1 MKNRIILF
9 LLALLP
15 LSAVAQSYTVYS
27 VVGTVRW
34 HNGKTMVPLKARK
47 VLSAQNRVQIGEESA
62 VTVIDEKNAKM
73 YSFTSPGTNT
83 VADLIKNLKGN
94 SKSLSKQYL
103 SYVVKQLFSD
113 DSEKMSHPNTYMQ
126 ATATAYRSTSNDSLL
141 LNQLG
146 RLLGGSAAQPVAGGL
161 PATDPAAPAV
171 GGFPANTTTPAASP
185 AGSTSLESLLI
196 DPKTPVSTD
205 YDVQFELIDC
215 TPGLPLDDHIAPNTS
230 CYLRVTNRTPELL
243 YMNLLDIDRQG
254 NKYLVLPM
262 DAAATC
268 AHLLVPAMSTV
279 SFKAE
284 PFIFG
289 DEPSDETLLLMAVRE
304 PVDFSIVMDTIKT
317 GGQSTMRVGLN
328 RRFYQVK

>member
-1 MKNRIILF
+1 MKNKLLLL
-9 LLALLP
+9 LLALMP
-15 LSAVAQSYTVYS
+15 LSLMAQSYTVYS
-27 VVGTVRW
+27 VVGTARW

-47 VLSAQNRVQIGEESA
+47 VLSAQTKLQLGEESA

-73 YSFTSPGTNT
+73 YSFTSSGTNT
-83 VADLIKNLKGN
+83 VADLIKGLKGN

-103 SYVVKQLFSD
+103 SYVIKQLFSD

-126 ATATAYRSTSNDSLL
+126 ATATAYRSSSNDSLF

-146 RLLGGSAAQPVAGGL
+146 RLILYSGSADDKAL
-161 PATDPAAPAV
+161 EDIITDPA
-171 GGFPANTTTPAASP
+171 
-185 AGSTSLESLLI
+185 TS
-196 DPKTPVSTD
+196 VATD

-215 TPGLPLDDHIAPNTS
+215 TTGLPLDEHIAPNTS
-230 CYLRVTNRTPELL
+230 CYLRVTNRTSEML

-268 AHLLVPAMSTV
+268 SHLLVPAMTTV
-279 SFKAE
+279 SFKKE

-289 DEPSDETLLLMAVRE
+289 DEPSEETLLLMAVRE
-304 PVDFSIVMDTIKT
+304 PVDFSIVMDHIKI
-317 GGQSTMRVGLN
+317 GGKSTMHLGLN

>member
-1 MKNRIILF
+1 MKSRIILL
-9 LLALLP
+9 LLALMP
-15 LSAVAQSYTVYS
+15 LSLIAQSYTVYS
-27 VVGTVRW
+27 VVGSARW

-47 VLSAQNRVQIGEESA
+47 VLSAQNKVQIGEESA

-83 VADLIKNLKGN
+83 VADLIKNLKGK
-94 SKSLSKQYL
+94 SKNLSKQYL

-126 ATATAYRSTSNDSLL
+126 ATATAYRSSSNDSLL

-146 RLLGGSAAQPVAGGL
+146 NLLSVDSSSADKTVEA
-161 PATDPAAPAV
+161 
-171 GGFPANTTTPAASP
+171 
-185 AGSTSLESLLI
+185 LLI
-196 DPKTPVSTD
+196 DSSAPISTD

-215 TPGLPLDDHIAPNTS
+215 TTGLPLEDHIAPHTS

-243 YMNLLDIDRQG
+243 YMNLLDIDSKG

-317 GGQSTMRVGLN
+317 GGQGTMRVGLN

>member
-1 MKNRIILF
+1 MRNKIF
-9 LLALLP
+9 LLLLTLMP
-15 LSAVAQSYTVYS
+15 LSLVAQSYTVYS
-27 VVGTVRW
+27 VVGTARW
-34 HNGKTMVPLKARK
+34 YNGKTMVPLKARK
-47 VLSAQNRVQIGEESA
+47 VVSDQTKLQLGEESA

-73 YSFTSPGTNT
+73 YSFTKPGTHT
-83 VADLIKNLKGN
+83 VADLIKGLHGN

-103 SYVVKQLFSD
+103 SYVIKQLFSD

-126 ATATAYRSTSNDSLL
+126 ATATAYRSSSNDSLL

-146 RLLGGSAAQPVAGGL
+146 QLL
-161 PATDPAAPAV
+161 AV
-171 GGFPANTTTPAASP
+171 SGSP
-185 AGSTSLESLLI
+185 ADKSIESLLI
-196 DPKTPVSTD
+196 DPAASVETD
-205 YDVQFELIDC
+205 YDVEFELIDC
-215 TPGLPLDDHIAPNTS
+215 TTGLPLGEHIAPNTS
-230 CYLRVTNRTPELL
+230 CYLRVSNGTPELL

-284 PFIFG
+284 PFVFG
-289 DEPSDETLLLMAVRE
+289 NEPSEETLLLMAVRE
-304 PVDFSIVMDTIKT
+304 PVDFSIVMDHIKT
-317 GGQSTMRVGLN
+317 GGKSTMRVGLN

>member
-1 MKNRIILF
+1 MINRILIL
-9 LLALLP
+9 LLMLMP
-15 LSAVAQSYTVYS
+15 MSAFAQSYTVYS
-27 VVGTVRW
+27 VVGSARW
-34 HNGKTMVPLKARK
+34 HNGKAMVPLKARK
-47 VLSAQNRVQIGEESA
+47 VVSDQTTLQLGEESA

-83 VADLIKNLKGN
+83 VGNLVKALKGR
-94 SKSLSKQYL
+94 SKNLSKQYL

-126 ATATAYRSTSNDSLL
+126 ATATAYRSSSNDSLL

-146 RLLGGSAAQPVAGGL
+146 HLLGG
-161 PATDPAAPAV
+161 
-171 GGFPANTTTPAASP
+171 TTT
-185 AGSTSLESLLI
+185 SLDSLLI
-196 DPKTPVSTD
+196 DPKTSVATD
-205 YDVQFELIDC
+205 YDIQFDLVDC
-215 TPGLPLDDHIAPNTS
+215 TTGMVLDGTIAPNTS
-230 CYLRVTNRTPELL
+230 CYLRVTNRTADLL
-243 YMNLLDIDRQG
+243 YMNLLDIDKQG

-289 DEPSDETLLLMAVRE
+289 DEPSDETLVLMAVRE
-304 PVDFSIVMDTIKT
+304 PVDFSIVMDTMKT
-317 GGQSTMRVGLN
+317 GGKSTMQVGLN

>member
-1 MKNRIILF
+1 MMKRNRLFIL
-9 LLALLP
+9 LLALMP
-15 LSAVAQSYTVYS
+15 LTLVAQSYTVYS
-27 VVGTVRW
+27 VVGTARW
-34 HNGKTMVPLKARK
+34 HNGKTMVPLKPRK
-47 VLSAQNRVQIGEESA
+47 VVSNQTKLQIGAESA

-83 VADLIKNLKGN
+83 VADLIKDLHGN

-113 DSEKMSHPNTYMQ
+113 DSEKMSQ
-126 ATATAYRSTSNDSLL
+126 ATATAYRSSSNDSLL
-141 LNQLG
+141 INQLG
-146 RLLGGSAAQPVAGGL
+146 ELLEVSS
-161 PATDPAAPAV
+161 APAGKSV
-171 GGFPANTTTPAASP
+171 
-185 AGSTSLESLLI
+185 ESMLI
-196 DPKTPVSTD
+196 DPATSVDTD
-205 YDVQFELIDC
+205 YDIEFDLIDC
-215 TPGLPLDDHIAPNTS
+215 STGEPLGEHIAPNTS
-230 CYLRVTNRTPELL
+230 CYLRVSNQTSELL

-279 SFKAE
+279 SFKTE

-289 DEPSDETLLLMAVRE
+289 DEPSEETLLLMAVRE
-304 PVDFSIVMDTIKT
+304 PVDFSIVMDNIKT
-317 GGQSTMRVGLN
+317 GGKSTMRVGLN

>member
-1 MKNRIILF
+1 MINRILIL
-9 LLALLP
+9 LLMLMP
-15 LSAVAQSYTVYS
+15 MSAFAQSYTVYS
-27 VVGTVRW
+27 VVGSARW
-34 HNGKTMVPLKARK
+34 HNGKTMLPLKARK
-47 VLSAQNRVQIGEESA
+47 VVSDQTTLQLGEESA

-83 VADLIKNLKGN
+83 VGNLVKGLKGR
-94 SKSLSKQYL
+94 SKNLSKQYL

-126 ATATAYRSTSNDSLL
+126 ATATAYRSSSNDSLL

-146 RLLGGSAAQPVAGGL
+146 HLLGG
-161 PATDPAAPAV
+161 
-171 GGFPANTTTPAASP
+171 TTT
-185 AGSTSLESLLI
+185 SLDSLLI
-196 DPKTPVSTD
+196 DPKTSVATD
-205 YDVQFELIDC
+205 YDIQFDLVDC
-215 TPGLPLDDHIAPNTS
+215 TTGMVLDGTIAPNTS
-230 CYLRVTNRTPELL
+230 CYLRVTNRTADLL
-243 YMNLLDIDRQG
+243 YMNLLDIDKQG

-289 DEPSDETLLLMAVRE
+289 DEPSDETLVLMAVRE
-304 PVDFSIVMDTIKT
+304 PVDFSIVMDTMKT
-317 GGQSTMRVGLN
+317 GGKSTMQVGLN

>member
-1 MKNRIILF
+1 MKNRILIM
-9 LLALLP
+9 LLALMP
-15 LSAVAQSYTVYS
+15 LSLAAQSYTVYS
-27 VVGTVRW
+27 VVGTARW
-34 HNGKTMVPLKARK
+34 HNGKTMMPLKARK
-47 VLSAQNRVQIGEESA
+47 VVSAQTKLQLGEESA

-83 VADLIKNLKGN
+83 VADLIKGLKGN
-94 SKSLSKQYL
+94 AKSLSKQYL

-126 ATATAYRSTSNDSLL
+126 ATATAYRSSSNDSLL

-146 RLLGGSAAQPVAGGL
+146 HHLAFGGSSVDKTIESIL
-161 PATDPAAPAV
+161 IDPAA
-171 GGFPANTTTPAASP
+171 S
-185 AGSTSLESLLI
+185 
-196 DPKTPVSTD
+196 VSTD
-205 YDVQFELIDC
+205 FDVQFELIDC
-215 TPGLPLDDHIAPNTS
+215 TTGMPLEEHIAPNTS
-230 CYLRVTNRTPELL
+230 CYLRVTNRTSELL
-243 YMNLLDIDRQG
+243 YMNMLDIDRQG

-279 SFKAE
+279 SFKKE
-284 PFIFG
+284 PFVFG
-289 DEPSDETLLLMAVRE
+289 DEPSEETLLLMAVRE
-304 PVDFSIVMDTIKT
+304 PVDFSIVMDNIKT

>member
-1 MKNRIILF
+1 
-9 LLALLP
+9 
-15 LSAVAQSYTVYS
+15 
-27 VVGTVRW
+27 
-34 HNGKTMVPLKARK
+34 MVPLKARK
-47 VLSAQNRVQIGEESA
+47 VVSDKTTLQLGDESA

-73 YSFTSPGTNT
+73 YSFTSPGVNT
-83 VADLIKNLKGN
+83 VGNLVKGLKGR
-94 SKSLSKQYL
+94 SKNLSKQYL

-126 ATATAYRSTSNDSLL
+126 ATATAYRSSSNDSLL

-146 RLLGGSAAQPVAGGL
+146 HLLGG
-161 PATDPAAPAV
+161 
-171 GGFPANTTTPAASP
+171 TTT
-185 AGSTSLESLLI
+185 SLDSLLI
-196 DPKTPVSTD
+196 DPTTSVATD
-205 YDVQFELIDC
+205 YDIQFDLVDC
-215 TPGLPLDDHIAPNTS
+215 TTGMVLDGTIAPNTS
-230 CYLRVTNRTPELL
+230 CYLRVTNRTADLL
-243 YMNLLDIDRQG
+243 YMNLLDIDKQG

-289 DEPSDETLLLMAVRE
+289 DEPSDETLVLMAVRE
-304 PVDFSIVMDTIKT
+304 PVDFSIVMDTMKT
-317 GGQSTMRVGLN
+317 GGKSTMQVGLN

>member
-1 MKNRIILF
+1 MINRILIV
-9 LLALLP
+9 LLALMP
-15 LSAVAQSYTVYS
+15 LSASAQSYTVYS
-27 VVGTVRW
+27 VVGSARW

-47 VLSAQNRVQIGEESA
+47 VVSDQTTLQLGDESA

-73 YSFTSPGTNT
+73 YSFTSPGVNT
-83 VADLIKNLKGN
+83 VGNLVKGLKGR
-94 SKSLSKQYL
+94 SKNLSKQYL

-126 ATATAYRSTSNDSLL
+126 ATATAYRSSSNDSLL

-146 RLLGGSAAQPVAGGL
+146 HLLGG
-161 PATDPAAPAV
+161 
-171 GGFPANTTTPAASP
+171 TTT
-185 AGSTSLESLLI
+185 SLDSLLI
-196 DPKTPVSTD
+196 DPKTSVATD
-205 YDVQFELIDC
+205 YDIQFDLVDC
-215 TPGLPLDDHIAPNTS
+215 TTGMVLDGTIAPNTS
-230 CYLRVTNRTPELL
+230 CYLRVTNRTADLL
-243 YMNLLDIDRQG
+243 YMNLLDIDKQG

-289 DEPSDETLLLMAVRE
+289 DEPSDETLVLMAVRE
-304 PVDFSIVMDTIKT
+304 PVDFSIVMDTMKT
-317 GGQSTMRVGLN
+317 GGKSTMQVGLN

>member
-1 MKNRIILF
+1 MMKRNRLFIL
-9 LLALLP
+9 LLALMP
-15 LSAVAQSYTVYS
+15 LTLVAQSYTVYS
-27 VVGTVRW
+27 VVGTARW
-34 HNGKTMVPLKARK
+34 HNGKTMVPLKPRK
-47 VLSAQNRVQIGEESA
+47 VVSNQTKLQIGAESA

-83 VADLIKNLKGN
+83 VADLIKDLHDN

-126 ATATAYRSTSNDSLL
+126 ATATAYRSSSNDSLL
-141 LNQLG
+141 INQLG
-146 RLLGGSAAQPVAGGL
+146 ELLEVSS
-161 PATDPAAPAV
+161 APADKSV
-171 GGFPANTTTPAASP
+171 
-185 AGSTSLESLLI
+185 ESMLI
-196 DPKTPVSTD
+196 DPATSVDTD
-205 YDVQFELIDC
+205 YDIEFDLIDC
-215 TPGLPLDDHIAPNTS
+215 STGEPLGEHIAPNTS
-230 CYLRVTNRTPELL
+230 CYLRVSNQTSELL

-279 SFKAE
+279 SFKTE

-289 DEPSDETLLLMAVRE
+289 DEPSEETLLLMAVRE
-304 PVDFSIVMDTIKT
+304 PVDFSIVMDNIKT
-317 GGQSTMRVGLN
+317 GGKSTMRVGLN
-328 RRFYQVK
+328 RRFYQVR

>member
-1 MKNRIILF
+1 
-9 LLALLP
+9 
-15 LSAVAQSYTVYS
+15 
-27 VVGTVRW
+27 
-34 HNGKTMVPLKARK
+34 
-47 VLSAQNRVQIGEESA
+47 
-62 VTVIDEKNAKM
+62 M

-83 VADLIKNLKGN
+83 VADLIKNLKGK
-94 SKSLSKQYL
+94 SKNLSKQYL
-103 SYVVKQLFSD
+103 SYVVKQLFSN

-126 ATATAYRSTSNDSLL
+126 ATATAYRSSSNDSLL

-146 RLLGGSAAQPVAGGL
+146 NLLSVDSSSADKTVEA
-161 PATDPAAPAV
+161 
-171 GGFPANTTTPAASP
+171 
-185 AGSTSLESLLI
+185 LLI
-196 DPKTPVSTD
+196 DSSAPISTD

-215 TPGLPLDDHIAPNTS
+215 TTGLPLEDHIAPNTS

-243 YMNLLDIDRQG
+243 YMNLLDIDSKG

-317 GGQSTMRVGLN
+317 GGQGTMRVGLN